1 MPLKRFQ
8 TGIGSVRDLGGR
20 FPPPPR
26 AHLWKHARVA
36 FRGTFLSRQGKH
48 WLGEDE
54 DPWRIEV
61 APSTCPNCPVDVAWC
76 RCRRCCWWWHFACR
90 ELSWHAPCGS
100 RLTICCMGIC
110 AVSALALLGSLAC
123 CMKCRKYP
131 SRSTGVQSRVYSY
144 IFLHILTIM
153 ELVWSSSSPE
163 CFR

>member
-144 IFLHILTIM
+144 IFLPL
-153 ELVWSSSSPE
+153 WS